1 MNQGL
6 ITPQGGP
13 APTAEMKIN
22 PTQLDD
28 VTCDDC
34 GNFTFTKVVLMKR
47 MPALISPT
55 GVEAFM
61 PMDVFS
67 CAACNHVN
75 KRFIQGMGGWFKGS
89 PEDADDAE
97 VRDDGI
103 VGSDLP
109 GLETVPGDER
119 ASSDEDAWPGD
130 PAR

>member
-28 VTCDDC
+28 VTCDEC
-34 GNFTFTKVVLMKR
+34 GNFTFVKVVLMKR

-61 PMDVFS
+61 PMDVFCCNS
-67 CAACNHVN
+67 CGHIN
-75 KRFIQGMGGWFKGS
+75 KRFIKGMGGWFK
-89 PEDADDAE
+89 DAE
-97 VRDDGI
+97 EDVDATEVPESTI
-103 VGSDLP
+103 EGSDLP
-109 GLETVPGDER
+109 DMEEVTE
-119 ASSDEDAWPGD
+119 E
-130 PAR
+130 